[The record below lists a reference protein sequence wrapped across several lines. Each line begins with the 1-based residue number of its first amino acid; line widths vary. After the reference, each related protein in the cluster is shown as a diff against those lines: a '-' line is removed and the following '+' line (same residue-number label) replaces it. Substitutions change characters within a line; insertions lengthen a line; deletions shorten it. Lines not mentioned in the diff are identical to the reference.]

1 MRRLS
6 VAVALPSTPANRS
19 VRAQT
24 SFAVAVA
31 STPMELSRELLKMCE
46 NLKPREVYTFHASR
60 RPDLAND
67 VIRVNCDNEY
77 FIEWTVASPRS
88 GQLITFA
95 ADYSSIKLMNSFAE
109 NVIINDGVCSLRG
122 FSIEFPLNSVREE
135 ELCPPPLNTE
145 IPFVSVTREHLRK
158 AFEICATF
166 ATTKRTLFYLVRRF
180 ASSGFATETVRSPT
194 DKLII
199 QHGGMRITLGT
210 TLCVESVGDRTELC
224 EAVSTPVEGA
234 YLEFEKGAID
244 HIVCFLGSLHHQ
256 YVKLHIHKDL
266 IFRIVAGEP
275 EGFIKSRTV
284 ITFYCGH
291 CA

>member
-6 VAVALPSTPANRS
+6 
-19 VRAQT
+19 
-24 SFAVAVA
+24 VAVA

-60 RPDLAND
+60 RPDRAND

-88 GQLITFA
+88 GQRTSFS

-109 NVIINDGVCSLRG
+109 NVIINDGVSTQSVEAYGSAVCSLRG

-166 ATTKRTLFYLVRRF
+166 ATTKRTLFYLVR
-180 ASSGFATETVRSPT
+180 SSTDAAQSAVRSST

-199 QHGGMRITLGT
+199 QHGGMRITL
-210 TLCVESVGDRTELC
+210 DTELC

>member
-6 VAVALPSTPANRS
+6 
-19 VRAQT
+19 
-24 SFAVAVA
+24 VAVA

-46 NLKPREVYTFHASR
+46 NLKPRDVYTFHASR
-60 RPDLAND
+60 RPDRAND
-67 VIRVNCDNEY
+67 VIRVNCDTEY

-88 GQLITFA
+88 GQRTSFS

-109 NVIINDGVCSLRG
+109 NVIINDGVSTQSVEAYGSAVCSLRG

-166 ATTKRTLFYLVRRF
+166 ATAKRTLFYLVRSPTD
-180 ASSGFATETVRSPT
+180 AAQSAVRSPTDAAQSAVRSST

-199 QHGGMRITLGT
+199 QHGGMRITL
-210 TLCVESVGDRTELC
+210 DTELC

>member
-1 MRRLS
+1 M
-6 VAVALPSTPANRS
+6 
-19 VRAQT
+19 
-24 SFAVAVA
+24 A

-60 RPDLAND
+60 RPDRVND

-88 GQLITFA
+88 GQRTTFA

-109 NVIINDGVCSLRG
+109 NLIINDGVCSLRG
-122 FSIEFPLNSVREE
+122 FSIEFPLNSVSEE

-166 ATTKRTLFYLVRRF
+166 ATTKPSRTLFYLVRSSAVRF
-180 ASSGFATETVRSPT
+180 GFATDAAQSAVP

-199 QHGGMRITLGT
+199 QHGGMRITLDT
-210 TLCVESVGDRTELC
+210 ALC

-266 IFRIVAGEP
+266 IFRIVAGGSET
-275 EGFIKSRTV
+275 EGFIQSRTM